1 MGYRTLEQLRKI
13 YFPKAVER
21 ERLKKETPA
30 EFAARIMEE
39 IFKKVIET

>member
-21 ERLKKETPA
+21 EKRKKETPA
-30 EFAARIMEE
+30 ELAARIIDE
-39 IFKKVIET
+39 IIKEVIV